1 MKCRGDHIYCSMKR
15 ANEALHEEMKTFKPK
30 KVRKIRMIHL

>member
-1 MKCRGDHIYCSMKR
+1 MKCRGDHIYCSMKC
-15 ANEALHEEMKTFKPK
+15 ANEVLHEEMKTFKPK

>member
-30 KVRKIRMIHL
+30 KVREISVVKL